1 MLLSVLNPV
10 LAQDSDMTAN
20 ERQARRIFNQAY
32 QQVFGEQGAKLHYD
46 VNIIGI
52 YKTSGTIWF
61 KGKKKKF
68 VDAKVNS
75 WNDGETVYTVKKKK
89 KKKEV
94 EVRSAKNN
102 KQDKYSG
109 KFKFVPEN
117 FDYSVANDEEGLM
130 LTLDSSLSCP
140 CDNSIYCSPRCAG
153 NAVLRFSDGDICN
166 TATPVKCCIRYCCNT
181 GWQHNLRECD
191 AIGKCAVSERQEALR
206 ELNCLQTYTT
216 GKCTVSDRLYG
227 IRKLYA
233 FHRGTAGKSTAS
245 DSCDF

>member
-10 LAQDSDMTAN
+10 LAQNSDMTAN

-130 LTLDSSLSCP
+130 LTLKAKKGAKGIKEVHALVKRQTYEP
-140 CDNSIYCSPRCAG
+140 IRVRIKISIIWTTIKI
-153 NAVLRFSDGDICN
+153 SDFQSGDI
-166 TATPVKCCIRYCCNT
+166 TDEMLSFPKEQYKDYKFVDKR
-181 GWQHNLRECD
+181 
-191 AIGKCAVSERQEALR
+191 
-206 ELNCLQTYTT
+206 
-216 GKCTVSDRLYG
+216 
-227 IRKLYA
+227 
-233 FHRGTAGKSTAS
+233 
-245 DSCDF
+245 